1 MSCSDKALFEETAEQ
16 EEKKLEAV
24 IIYTASP
31 SVVNGCQFGKLT
43 LAHKKEK
50 AERTEDHRLKFVIY
64 Q

>member
-1 MSCSDKALFEETAEQ
+1 MREREGNPR
-16 EEKKLEAV
+16 AV